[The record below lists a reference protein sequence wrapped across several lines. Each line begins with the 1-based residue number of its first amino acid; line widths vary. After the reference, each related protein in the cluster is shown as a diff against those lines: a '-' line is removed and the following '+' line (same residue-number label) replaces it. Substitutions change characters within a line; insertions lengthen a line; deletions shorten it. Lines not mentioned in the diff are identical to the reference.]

1 MPSFPTAKKSNK
13 PESNNKTTIQSENKA
28 MKKQSAKAQKAPT
41 KKTVTKQ
48 PVSKQPVS
56 KKTVTKQP
64 VSKQPVSKQPVSKQP
79 VSKQIVSEDE
89 VKLVEQVDNMDQ
101 KPSVSE
107 QEQQNTLPN
116 DVTDFEKYA
125 PQFSGNKSHFFPFQI
140 LDIRQGTFGF
150 YITVQYI
157 SIDTIDSLRESFG
170 LPIRVV
176 DEYKLYYGSH
186 LIYDIT
192 FEDLEYQ
199 GKIFNF
205 YMEYPI
211 EYNPNYIHIL
221 EQNVMGVIVQRAQSL
236 KFVKEYKLENKLVI
250 YCRDNK
256 FIFHDNSM
264 MEYFGNYIEKF
275 GSFVYNNGDIM
286 YTARFKDGHSDLVDE
301 DLIIQM
307 SKGVNKTV
315 DRPDYINYPFPFE
328 KPLDIIIYRITEA
341 YVNDTGTNPNKFY
354 MVIERLSLEELLT
367 LEKYGIRIEDKG
379 NKNVYFHDSF
389 AGIISYKVS
398 NDAESLHMSV
408 NYYPTHKIPT
418 IDQRSLLDPLANPV
432 EQKVPLTSLMEK
444 IAGDIVIRYDQDND
458 SDVDANSYYLYLLS
472 GNFVQFRFINSK
484 NLCQILWNGEEILSN
499 TELVQE
505 EYNRSQ
511 YKYKTISVNPENGS
525 QLPDN
530 LPPELLNMTP
540 EEMQRLISLSEMV
553 IKGNNDTLQ
562 TMVTGNSAMAS
573 QQLPPQYFQNR

>member
-1 MPSFPTAKKSNK
+1 MPSFPASKKSNEI
-13 PESNNKTTIQSENKA
+13 ESNNTEKKQSENKTA
-28 MKKQSAKAQKAPT
+28 KKQQKKVQKAPT
-41 KKTVTKQ
+41 KKTV
-48 PVSKQPVS
+48 
-56 KKTVTKQP
+56 KKTIIQKVTKQP
-64 VSKQPVSKQPVSKQP
+64 VTVSS
-79 VSKQIVSEDE
+79 DE
-89 VKLVEQVDNMDQ
+89 IQLVEQVDNMNQ
-101 KPSVSE
+101 KPSESQQVP
-107 QEQQNTLPN
+107 QVPQVPQVQQVQQVPRQNTLPN

-125 PQFSGNKSHFFPFQI
+125 AQFNGNRSHFFPFQI
-140 LDIRQGTFGF
+140 LDIKQGTFGF
-150 YITVQYI
+150 YITIQYI
-157 SIDTIDSLRESFG
+157 TISDIDGLRESFG
-170 LPIRVV
+170 LPIQVV
-176 DEYKLYYGSH
+176 DEYKLYYGTH
-186 LIYDIT
+186 LIYDIS
-192 FEDLEYQ
+192 FEDLECQ
-199 GKIFNF
+199 GKIFSF

-211 EYNPNYIHIL
+211 EYNPEYIHIL
-221 EQNVMGVIVQRAQSL
+221 EENVMSVITQRAPSL
-236 KFVKEYKLENKLVI
+236 PFTKEYQLQNKLVI

-264 MEYFGNYIEKF
+264 MQYYGNYVEKF
-275 GSFVYNNGDIM
+275 GSFVYNDGDIM
-286 YTARFKDGHSDLVDE
+286 YTAKFKDGHSDLVDE

-307 SKGVNKTV
+307 SKGVGNKV

-341 YVNDTGTNPNKFY
+341 YVNDNGTNPNKFY
-354 MVIERLSLEELLT
+354 MVIERLSLEELVA

-398 NDAESLHMSV
+398 NDAESLHMSI

-432 EQKVPLTSLMEK
+432 EHKVPLTSLMEK
-444 IAGDIVIRYDQDND
+444 INGDIVIRYDQDND
-458 SDVDANSYYLYLLS
+458 SDIDANSYYLYLLS
-472 GNFVQFRFINSK
+472 GNFVQFRFVNNK
-484 NLCQILWNGEEILSN
+484 NLCQILWNGEEILAN

-505 EYNRSQ
+505 EYSRTQ

-553 IKGNNDTLQ
+553 IKGNQDTLQ